1 MKKFFIL
8 IFFLTHSFSSGAHMA
23 HYNKFNKIEM
33 EILRDGEVIG
43 YNYYFFKKDGDKTTV
58 TNQIKFAVKLSNVP
72 FGRTEGVGC
81 NWLNKFCADVTA
93 PAIWDT
99 FDNKPEKLAI
109 N

>member
-8 IFFLTHSFSSGAHMA
+8 IFFLTYSLSSNAHMA

-33 EILRDGEVIG
+33 EILKDGEVIG

-58 TNQIKFAVKLSNVP
+58 TNQIKFTVNYLGQQFLKLK
-72 FGRTEGVGC
+72 GM
-81 NWLNKFCADVTA
+81 
-93 PAIWDT
+93 
-99 FDNKPEKLAI
+99 EKKNILKI

>member
-8 IFFLTHSFSSGAHMA
+8 IFFLTCSLNSNAHIA

-33 EILRDGEVIG
+33 EILKDGKVIG

-58 TNQIKFAVKLSNVP
+58 KNQIKFTVKL
-72 FGRTEGVGC
+72 FGATIFEIEVM
-81 NWLNKFCADVTA
+81 
-93 PAIWDT
+93 
-99 FDNKPEKLAI
+99 EKKNILKI